1 MLCVVDSYSPLSIA
15 FFLYGHGSVIYE
27 DYIKTLDIPNRLNV
41 IAHFSDA
48 PDPYPIN
55 KLRNIALR
63 NVRTTHIWLADMD
76 MWPACTFVDSP
87 PHLQWICTVLLSPSL
102 ATTFR
107 GMMLRRSFQPLS
119 SFSLRAPFAIVLR
132 AVSTSKPRC

>member
-1 MLCVVDSYSPLSIA
+1 MLCLVDSYSPLSIA
-15 FFLYGHGSVIYE
+15 FFLYGHGAEIYE

-76 MWPACTFVDSP
+76 MWPACRVVDGPSNF
-87 PHLQWICTVLLSPSL
+87 QWTCTVLLSPSL
-102 ATTFR
+102 ATIFR
-107 GMMLRRSFQPLS
+107 GMMLPRSFQPLS
-119 SFSLRAPFAIVLR
+119 LSSPKAPCAIVSR
-132 AVSTSKPRC
+132 AVSTSEPH